1 MKEIKLLFQNSD
13 FVIIDKPAN
22 LNFHSEDNE
31 AGLVVLTSKLLYPE
45 NTSSSLTAHKKQ
57 LYSVH
62 RLDKMTSGLLL
73 LAKTK
78 EAAQIFTKMFEN
90 REIEKFYIAIST
102 KKPKKKQGWIKGDM
116 VKSRRGSYMFAKTS
130 DNPAITQFISKS
142 LRPNERFFLIKPHT
156 GKTHQIRVA
165 LKSISAPIAGDI
177 RYANANEAKKEDR
190 GYLHAYA
197 LRFRYKEKDYS
208 FTCKPDDGERF
219 LTLTCKNLLEEYSKA
234 WSFFK

>member
-22 LNFHSEDNE
+22 LNFHSEDNK

-45 NTSSSLTAHKKQ
+45 NTSSFLTAHEKQ

-116 VKSRRGSYMFAKTS
+116 VKARRGSYMFAKTS
-130 DNPAITQFISKS
+130 DNPAITQFISKA

-165 LKSISAPIAGDI
+165 LKSIGAPVAGDI
-177 RYANANEAKKEDR
+177 RYANADKAKKEDR
-190 GYLHAYA
+190 GYLHAFA
-197 LRFRYKEKDYS
+197 LYFNYKDKDYR
-208 FTCKPDDGERF
+208 FTCKPDEGERF
-219 LTLTCKNLLEEYSKA
+219 ISFACSDILKEYMEPQ
-234 WSFFK
+234 SFF